1 MARVNVQYPPP
12 LPLPPVLCD
21 SPLESVL
28 LAGDGSGR
36 RHGRVVQRRE
46 SVARNCS
53 GRLEG
58 AGEEE
63 IFVEV
68 ENGIVVSEAG
78 IWGKLAVEKT

>member
-1 MARVNVQYPPP
+1 M
-12 LPLPPVLCD
+12 
-21 SPLESVL
+21 
-28 LAGDGSGR
+28 
-36 RHGRVVQRRE
+36 QRRE